1 MNKKSIL
8 LILSDWHEQ
17 SVLWY
22 LPWMGAEVRTRW
34 LGVDQHCK
42 KCTFWKAC
50 GAGRSPSCRGDEG
63 LLGSCF
69 ARWLCCLEHSWGLS
83 SFLSIASLIGVSLII
98 MLFNKCSFYLICT
111 FSCVDLRFCS
121 RCLPLRSLTSLF
133 PLQTGLQTCGVM
145 LKLLQRCKMFLLILC
160 VISKLFYKLQLA
172 MAMTT
177 FIIISS

>member
-1 MNKKSIL
+1 MS
-8 LILSDWHEQ
+8 
-17 SVLWY
+17 
-22 LPWMGAEVRTRW
+22 AEVRTRW

-111 FSCVDLRFCS
+111 FSCVNLRFCS
-121 RCLPLRSLTSLF
+121 RCLPLRSLTSPF